1 MKCPLET
8 GKSPELL
15 LEYPTGRLDP
25 AVQTALEEHVAV
37 CFDCQ
42 QAIEGNSAVWEA
54 LDAWEPVPVSM
65 DFNHRLW
72 QKIEQAEADRGWFDL
87 RSFGLRRFGLRRF
100 DLGRFNV
107 SWKPALPVALLLVVG
122 AIMVHNPREPLSI
135 QSVAGTN
142 GVTLSEVDQVESA
155 LDDLQLLQQL
165 DSVTKPDSN
174 AASRI

>member
-25 AVQTALEEHVAV
+25 AVQVALEEHVAV
-37 CFDCQ
+37 CADCR
-42 QAIEGNSAVWEA
+42 QAIEGHTAVWEA
-54 LDAWEPVPVSM
+54 LDSWEAAPVSM

-72 QKIEQAEADRGWFDL
+72 QKIDRAEASRAFF
-87 RSFGLRRFGLRRF
+87 SLRRF
-100 DLGRFNV
+100 DLSRFNV
-107 SWKPALPVALLLVVG
+107 SWKPALPVALLLVAG
-122 AIMVHNPREPLSI
+122 AFMFQGSHEPFPI
-135 QSVAGTN
+135 QSVAGTS
-142 GVTLSEVDQVESA
+142 GVTFTEVDQVESA

-165 DSVTKPDSN
+165 DSVTKPDSD